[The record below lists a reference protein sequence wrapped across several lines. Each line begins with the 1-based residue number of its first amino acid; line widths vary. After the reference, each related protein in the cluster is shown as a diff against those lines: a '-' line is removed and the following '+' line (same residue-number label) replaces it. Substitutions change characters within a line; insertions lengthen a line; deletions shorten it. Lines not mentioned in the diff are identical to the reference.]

1 MTRSILYGIAVLC
14 LISLCG
20 IADAVSVAV
29 NDSAGDTR
37 LQIHLPR
44 EVTVEGNQLD
54 LAKVSVIRGTEPMI
68 AKAGQIRLGR
78 FSAPGQ
84 KLVLDRPTILSRL
97 ATSGIS
103 ADQVRLTGAD
113 AVTVRRQQQVIEV
126 DDFIEIG
133 QHFLGQLAASRSV
146 CEIIPVTRPKDL
158 ILSTQPEDIQLIP
171 QLVRGSGRGHVTVR
185 VQVVADGEE
194 IGTQDVSFRLKYQ
207 THRLVA
213 VEQIA
218 EGTALTPENVK
229 IETVVADQPEPAGW
243 KPPYGSV
250 VTRTVA
256 AHAEIRASM
265 LTVAQS
271 STFVRRNET
280 VVIRIERPGI
290 VITAMGTTLQEGRA
304 GEYVKVRNADSH
316 RVIVCKV
323 MPDGSVEPAL

>member
-14 LISLCG
+14 LVSLCG
-20 IADAVSVAV
+20 VAGAVSVAV
-29 NDSAGDTR
+29 SDSADDTR

-44 EVTVEGNQLD
+44 EVTVEGNELD
-54 LAKVSVIRGTEPMI
+54 LAKISIIRGTAPMI

-84 KLVLDRPTILSRL
+84 KVVLDRPTILSRL

-103 ADQVRLTGAD
+103 GDQVRLTGAD
-113 AVTVRRQQQVIEV
+113 AVTVRRQQQIIEV
-126 DDFIEIG
+126 DDFIEAG
-133 QHFLGQLAASRSV
+133 QQYLGQLAASRSV

-158 ILSTQPEDIQLIP
+158 VLPTRPQEIQLVP
-171 QLVRGSGRGHVTVR
+171 QLIRGSGRGHVIVR
-185 VQVVADGEE
+185 VQVRADGEE
-194 IGTQDVSFRLKYQ
+194 VGTQDISFRLKYRA
-207 THRLVA
+207 HRIVA

-218 EGTALTPENVK
+218 EGTPLTPENTR
-229 IETVVADQPEPAGW
+229 IESIIADQPEPAGW
-243 KPPYGSV
+243 RPPYGAV
-250 VTRTVA
+250 AARTVA

-265 LTVAQS
+265 LAAPQS

-280 VVIRIERPGI
+280 VMIRIERPGI
-290 VITAMGTTLQEGRA
+290 LITAMGTTLQEGRA